1 MPDRGP
7 KDSTGLARQIV
18 KFTCNTIPATPNSQL
33 PMLLEKNLVRIIWS
47 ALTCDLP
54 PEDFLGGILSLN
66 EVLDQDVENEMRG
79 FILNKVYANGEA
91 LTALGAQETRPC
103 IPTGCMERTWAKAP
117 APVRRPPYL
126 MYASY
131 KLYCID
137 HAYEACSWSKFG
149 TQFMITLRSLRVQ
162 VTKVRKSGGRFL
174 KSVSLTEGKPV
185 SVPDKSFAEELR
197 GKDPFNSWDAQEEGV
212 SISPQQTE
220 ELVTDSRSVEERPV
234 PEPGGWAPGKQRAI
248 SLL

>member
-1 MPDRGP
+1 
-7 KDSTGLARQIV
+7 
-18 KFTCNTIPATPNSQL
+18 
-33 PMLLEKNLVRIIWS
+33 
-47 ALTCDLP
+47 
-54 PEDFLGGILSLN
+54 
-66 EVLDQDVENEMRG
+66 
-79 FILNKVYANGEA
+79 
-91 LTALGAQETRPC
+91 
-103 IPTGCMERTWAKAP
+103 
-117 APVRRPPYL
+117 

-137 HAYEACSWSKFG
+137 HAYEACSWPKFG

-162 VTKVRKSGGRFL
+162 VTKVRKLGGRFL

-185 SVPDKSFAEELR
+185 SVPDKSFAEKLR